1 MAVRIKTLNLVYIAL
16 FAVLIAICSWL
27 AIPTIVPITLQT
39 LAVYLT
45 VSLLGW
51 KRGLAAICVYILL
64 GLVGVPVFSG
74 FRAGMGVLA
83 GPTGGYI
90 IGFIFL
96 SLIMG
101 AFIHRFGNGKMILFI
116 AMLLGTIVCY
126 AFGTIWYLLVYAQTT
141 EPVGW
146 LTALSLCVFPFILPD
161 ILKMLLAIFISKRL
175 LPYIKN

>member
-1 MAVRIKTLNLVYIAL
+1 MYKRQAL
-16 FAVLIAICSWL
+16 FAVLIAICSWI
-27 AIPTIVPITLQT
+27 AIPTVVPFTLQT
-39 LAVYLT
+39 FAVYLT
-45 VSLLGW
+45 VTLLGW

-74 FRAGMGVLA
+74 FRAGLGVLA

-116 AMLLGTIVCY
+116 AMLLGTIACY

-141 EPVGW
+141 EPVG
-146 LTALSLCVFPFILPD
+146 LSLIHISLCH
-161 ILKMLLAIFISKRL
+161 LLHEGRAIREQINHLQYSAEE
-175 LPYIKN
+175 NQ

>member
-1 MAVRIKTLNLVYIAL
+1 M
-16 FAVLIAICSWL
+16 
-27 AIPTIVPITLQT
+27 PTIF
-39 LAVYLT
+39 YF
-45 VSLLGW
+45 
-51 KRGLAAICVYILL
+51 CVKND
-64 GLVGVPVFSG
+64 F
-74 FRAGMGVLA
+74 F
-83 GPTGGYI
+83 YI

-96 SLIMG
+96 ALIMG
-101 AFIHRFGNGKMILFI
+101 AIIHCFGNGKMILFI

-126 AFGTIWYLLVYAQTT
+126 AFGTMWYLLVYAQTT